1 MKKQKRLVALG
12 LTAAMAAGL
21 ISGCATKATPEN
33 LLRDMQKNAEK
44 TESALLNFKMEMAM
58 GDGTTDVSLGMDMNM
73 ETTTEPEASHGKGT
87 VSINMG
93 GMDSV

>member
-1 MKKQKRLVALG
+1 MKNQKRLVALG

-58 GDGTTDVSLGMDMNM
+58 GEGTPDVILGMYMNM
-73 ETTTEPEASHGKGT
+73 DTTTEPESSH
-87 VSINMG
+87 
-93 GMDSV
+93 

>member
-58 GDGTTDVSLGMDMNM
+58 GDGTTDGYEYGDNDGTGGV
-73 ETTTEPEASHGKGT
+73 PRKRHGL
-87 VSINMG
+87 
-93 GMDSV
+93 D

>member
-1 MKKQKRLVALG
+1 MNWEAVTGWESSILRMNIEKAVQDKYPGIKWREKDMKNQKRLVALG

-44 TESALLNFKMEMAM
+44 TESALLNFKME
-58 GDGTTDVSLGMDMNM
+58 
-73 ETTTEPEASHGKGT
+73 
-87 VSINMG
+87 
-93 GMDSV
+93 